1 MDVER
6 FDVAPDGWWDEDDL
20 ESREVV
26 APAGTSTEDSTES
39 AASEEDRILL
49 LASQQYEDEASSN
62 AVESPETS
70 ASARFGAP
78 VTAMSIDQL
87 ITSKVPAKT
96 RKTTQWAINVWKEWA
111 VFRTSSASR
120 DEEGAHGLNEDFVSM
135 NAADQSFW
143 MCRTD

>member
-1 MDVER
+1 MI
-6 FDVAPDGWWDEDDL
+6 PD
-20 ESREVV
+20 
-26 APAGTSTEDSTES
+26 
-39 AASEEDRILL
+39 
-49 LASQQYEDEASSN
+49 

-120 DEEGAHGLNEDFVSM
+120 RGGGAG
-135 NAADQSFW
+135 A
-143 MCRTD
+143 